1 MFSCF
6 CSISR
11 PVFAMSSSPI
21 NNVPVTGGP
30 VNSSGVDNNFAY
42 HVTAKLTDDNF
53 LLWKQQIEPVLK
65 VHHLQRFVV
74 SPLIPPKY
82 LTQEDADMDK
92 ENPAYA
98 AWEYQDQSLLVWL
111 QSSLSEAI
119 LSKVVGCVH
128 AHQVWEKIHNHF
140 QAKTKAK
147 SRYLHGT

>member
-1 MFSCF
+1 M
-6 CSISR
+6 
-11 PVFAMSSSPI
+11 
-21 NNVPVTGGP
+21 
-30 VNSSGVDNNFAY
+30 Y
-42 HVTAKLTDDNF
+42 HFTAKLTDDNS

-128 AHQVWEKIHNHF
+128 EHQVREKIHEKVN
-140 QAKTKAK
+140 TP
-147 SRYLHGT
+147 

>member
-1 MFSCF
+1 M
-6 CSISR
+6 
-11 PVFAMSSSPI
+11 
-21 NNVPVTGGP
+21 TGGP

-42 HVTAKLTDDNF
+42 HFTAKLTDDNS

-111 QSSLSEAI
+111 
-119 LSKVVGCVH
+119 
-128 AHQVWEKIHNHF
+128 
-140 QAKTKAK
+140 
-147 SRYLHGT
+147 